1 MRGIVLAGGSGTR
14 LKEITGGRNKHALQL
29 CGRPMIHWP
38 LATLLLN
45 NIRDITVVSSG
56 QGIAELAPLLGSRAM
71 GAALK
76 YRVQEE
82 PRGIP
87 DAILAACEPA
97 NKEPVAV
104 ILGDN
109 FFLDALPLP
118 REIARARIV
127 VTRVEDPRQFGV
139 VDFDGNRLTV
149 TEKPTDPRT
158 NLALCGLFCF
168 SPDVFNRISVLTPS
182 DRGELEIADLL
193 NDLARDNLLSCQRY
207 DGFWGDAGTPEGLRR
222 VEGEIRR
229 RA

>member
-71 GAALK
+71 GATLK
-76 YRVQEE
+76 YRVQEK

-87 DAILAACEPA
+87 DAILTGHEWG
-97 NKEPVAV
+97 NGDHVAV

-109 FFLDALPLP
+109 FFLDPLVIP
-118 REIARARIV
+118 PTVNGARMV
-127 VTRVEDPRQFGV
+127 CTRVEDPRQFGV
-139 VDFDGNRLTV
+139 VDFDGNQLTV

-168 SPDVFNRISVLTPS
+168 SPDVFANMDSLTAS
-182 DRGELEIADLL
+182 GRGELEVADLL
-193 NDLARDNLLSCQRY
+193 NGYGLSLSCQRY